1 MSRRR
6 SVDVRQ
12 NSPRKAPWWPL
23 WLGLGLVLL
32 PTAVVVIGWS
42 IGSAVR
48 DISDEALRDHPG
60 DRIEALVALVES
72 DDHPLRERNRAIWA
86 LGQLG
91 DPRALPAL
99 ERRYMGLADTE
110 GDGLSR
116 YELAKAIRLCRG
128 GRNLPAPLW
137 RRGALATK

>member
-1 MSRRR
+1 MGRRR
-6 SVDVRQ
+6 SVDVPRH
-12 NSPRKAPWWPL
+12 SPRKPPWWPL

-32 PTAVVVIGWS
+32 PTAVIVVGWS

-60 DRIEALVALVES
+60 DRIKALVALVES
-72 DDHPLRERNRAIWA
+72 DDHPIRERNRAIWA

-99 ERRYMGLADTE
+99 ERHYTGLTGTE
-110 GDGLSR
+110 GGGLSR

-128 GRNLPAPLW
+128 ARNLPALMW
-137 RRGALATK
+137 RRGALVTK